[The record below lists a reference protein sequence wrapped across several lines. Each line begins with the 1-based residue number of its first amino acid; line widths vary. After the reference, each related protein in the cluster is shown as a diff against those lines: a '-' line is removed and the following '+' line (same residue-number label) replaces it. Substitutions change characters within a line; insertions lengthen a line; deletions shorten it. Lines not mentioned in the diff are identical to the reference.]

1 MLVYVF
7 SILRRPTSY
16 QEDAVNLVDIPA
28 GSLQARTHHLWLKQW
43 LLLSAGDFEKGD
55 FNTMTVGW
63 GSLGTMWNKPF
74 AQVVVRPTRHTYGFM
89 ERYDTFTLCSFPES
103 RRPDLQLLGTASGR
117 DGDKIAQTGL
127 TPVAARSVAAP
138 VFAEAN
144 LIIECRKIY
153 FDDLCPDQFLA
164 PEIEKS
170 YPDKDYHRIYFGE
183 ILDARGDSDYRST
196 EES

>member
-1 MLVYVF
+1 M
-7 SILRRPTSY
+7 
-16 QEDAVNLVDIPA
+16 NLVDIPPA
-28 GSLQARTHHLWLKQW
+28 NLTARTHHLWLKQW
-43 LLLSAGDFEKGD
+43 LLLTAGDFAEGE

-103 RRPDLQLLGTASGR
+103 HRPDLQLLGTASGR
-117 DGDKIAQTGL
+117 DGDKIARTGL

-138 VFAEAN
+138 VFREAN

-153 FDDLCPDQFLA
+153 FDDLRPTQFLA
-164 PEIEKS
+164 PEIEKA
-170 YPDKDYHRIYFGE
+170 YPDKDYHRVYFGE
-183 ILDARGDSDYRST
+183 ILEARGERGYRSD
-196 EES
+196 EGS